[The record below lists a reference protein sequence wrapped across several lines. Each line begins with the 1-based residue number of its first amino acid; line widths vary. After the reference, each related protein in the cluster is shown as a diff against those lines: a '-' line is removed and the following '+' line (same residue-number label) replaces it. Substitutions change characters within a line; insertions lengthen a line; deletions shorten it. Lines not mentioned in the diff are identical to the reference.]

1 MIRRLLA
8 SSLVLISFM
17 LVVLGVPF
25 WRTIITSERQDLQT
39 DLERDAVVLAGLVE
53 DSLSEVNDTGIA
65 RVRADAMKVADRYS
79 RRSGARV
86 VIVDAKGV
94 ALADNEASGEAR
106 SFASRPEIV
115 AALTGRVGVDQ
126 RYSQTLGRSAL
137 FVAVPV
143 SSGGVIRGA
152 VRLSFTTAELD
163 RRIRSI
169 AWRLVLVGS
178 VALVAATG
186 LAVIMARSLQR
197 PIVALRQTA
206 QAFGQGHLRTRAPT
220 SSGAQEVRALGVD
233 FNTMAS
239 RIEELITA
247 QDAFVADASHQLR
260 SPLTAARLGVEALAY
275 ASPDHLG
282 EEVDSAV
289 DELSRLSRIIDGLLE
304 LARPDRPES
313 AAGLVDLQ
321 VTIADRVEAW
331 SALAD
336 EREICLVCETHAPLL
351 ADVKADRLSQILDN
365 LFANALDASPP
376 GSSIRVSTGTVGGE
390 HNICVDDEG
399 RGMTDDQRRH
409 AFDRLWRAD
418 SRRTE
423 LSGSG
428 LGLPI
433 ARKLARADR
442 GDLALAALAS
452 GGTRAVV
459 SYPARTRGARPAKRV
474 GDCVGDTI

>member
-8 SSLVLISFM
+8 SSLVLISFV

-25 WRTIITSERQDLQT
+25 WGTIIDSERQDLRT

-53 DSLSEVNDTGIA
+53 DSLSELNDIGVA
-65 RVRADAMKVADRYS
+65 QVRADAAKVAEQYS
-79 RRSGARV
+79 RRTGARV
-86 VIVDAKGV
+86 VIVDADGL
-94 ALADNEASGEAR
+94 ALADNEDLSEKKR
-106 SFASRPEIV
+106 SFATRPEMV
-115 AALTGRVGVDQ
+115 AALAGRVGVDQ
-126 RYSQTLGRSAL
+126 RHSQTLGRSAL

-143 SSGGVIRGA
+143 SSGGTMLGA

-169 AWRLVLVGS
+169 AWRLVLVGAS
-178 VALVAATG
+178 TLVAASG

-206 QAFGQGHLRTRAPT
+206 QAFGQGNLRTRAPT
-220 SSGAQEVRALGVD
+220 KSGAPEVRALGID
-233 FNTMAS
+233 FNTMAG

-260 SPLTAARLGVEALAY
+260 SPLTAARLRVEALAY
-275 ASPDHLG
+275 ASPDLLA

-304 LARPDRPES
+304 LAKPDRPES

-321 VTIADRVEAW
+321 VTIADRVDAW

-336 EREICLVCETHAPLL
+336 EREISLVSVTHQPLL
-351 ADVKADRLSQILDN
+351 GEVKADRLAQILDN
-365 LFANALDASPP
+365 LFANAVDASPP
-376 GSSIRVSTGTVGGE
+376 GSSIRVSTKTIDGE
-390 HNICVDDEG
+390 HAICVDDDG
-399 RGMTDDQRRH
+399 RGMTDDQRQH

-442 GDLALAALAS
+442 GDLSVAASPS
-452 GGTRAVV
+452 GGTRATVT
-459 SYPARTRGARPAKRV
+459 YPAPTRG
-474 GDCVGDTI
+474 

>member
-8 SSLVLISFM
+8 SSLVLITFM

-25 WRTIITSERQDLQT
+25 WRTIIESERQDLRT
-39 DLERDAVVLAGLVE
+39 DLERDAVVMAGLVE
-53 DSLSEVNDTGIA
+53 DSLSELKDIGIA
-65 RVRADAMKVADRYS
+65 QARANAVKVADRYS

-86 VIVDAKGV
+86 VIVDAQGV
-94 ALADNEASGEAR
+94 ALADNEAPGEAR
-106 SFASRPEIV
+106 SFATRPEIV
-115 AALTGRVGVDQ
+115 SALAGRVGVEQ

-143 SSGGVIRGA
+143 SSGGIMRGA

-169 AWRLVLVGS
+169 AFRLVLVGS
-178 VALVAATG
+178 LALVAATG

-206 QAFGQGHLRTRAPT
+206 QAFGQGNLRTRAPT
-220 SSGAQEVRALGVD
+220 KYGAPEVRALGVD
-233 FNTMAS
+233 FNTMAV

-247 QDAFVADASHQLR
+247 QEAFVADASHQLR
-260 SPLTAARLGVEALAY
+260 SPLTAARLRVEALAY
-275 ASPDHLG
+275 ASPDQLG

-313 AAGLVDLQ
+313 TAGPVDLQ
-321 VTIADRVEAW
+321 ITISDRVDAW

-336 EREICLVCETHAPLL
+336 ERAISLVSETSTPLL
-351 ADVKADRLSQILDN
+351 GEVKADRLAQILDN
-365 LFANALDASPP
+365 LFANAVDASSP
-376 GSSIRVSTGTVGGE
+376 GSSIRVSTKTIDGE
-390 HNICVDDEG
+390 HMICVDDDG
-399 RGMTDDQRRH
+399 RGMTDEQRRS

-442 GDLALAALAS
+442 GDLTLTASPS
-452 GGTRAVV
+452 GGTRATV
-459 SYPARTRGARPAKRV
+459 SYPAPMRT
-474 GDCVGDTI
+474 

>member
-8 SSLVLISFM
+8 SSLVLITFV

-25 WRTIITSERQDLQT
+25 WRTIIESERQDLRT

-53 DSLSEVNDTGIA
+53 DSLSEVNDIGIA
-65 RVRADAMKVADRYS
+65 QVRANAVKVADRYS

-86 VIVDAKGV
+86 VVVDAKGV
-94 ALADNEASGEAR
+94 ALADNEAPGEAR
-106 SFASRPEIV
+106 SFATRPEIV
-115 AALTGRVGVDQ
+115 SALAGRVGVDQ

-143 SSGGVIRGA
+143 SSGGTMLGA

-169 AWRLVLVGS
+169 AWRLMLVGAS
-178 VALVAATG
+178 TLVAATG

-206 QAFGQGHLRTRAPT
+206 QAFGQGNLRTRAPT
-220 SSGAQEVRALGVD
+220 KSGAPEVRALGVD
-233 FNTMAS
+233 FNTMAG

-260 SPLTAARLGVEALAY
+260 SPLTAARLRVEALAY
-275 ASPDHLG
+275 APPDRLA

-321 VTIADRVEAW
+321 VTIADRVDAW

-336 EREICLVCETHAPLL
+336 EREIRLVCESSEPLL
-351 ADVKADRLSQILDN
+351 AEVKADRLAQILDN
-365 LFANALDASPP
+365 LFANALDASAA
-376 GSSIRVSTGTVGGE
+376 GASIRVSTKIVDGE
-390 HNICVDDEG
+390 RTIRVDDEG
-399 RGMTDDQRRH
+399 RGMTDEQRRH

-418 SRRTE
+418 NRRTE

-433 ARKLARADR
+433 ARKLARADG
-442 GDLALAALAS
+442 GDLVLSASSS
-452 GGTRAVV
+452 GGTRATV
-459 SYPARTRGARPAKRV
+459 SYPAPTRT
-474 GDCVGDTI
+474 

>member
-8 SSLVLISFM
+8 SSLVLITFV

-25 WRTIITSERQDLQT
+25 WRTIIESERQDLRT

-53 DSLSEVNDTGIA
+53 DSLSEVNDIGIA
-65 RVRADAMKVADRYS
+65 QVRVDAVKVADRYS
-79 RRSGARV
+79 RRTGARV

-94 ALADNEASGEAR
+94 ALADNEAPADTR
-106 SFASRPEIV
+106 SFATRPEIV
-115 AALTGRVGVDQ
+115 DALAGRVGVDQ

-143 SSGGVIRGA
+143 SSGGTMLGA

-169 AWRLVLVGS
+169 AWRLVLVGAS
-178 VALVAATG
+178 TLVAATG

-206 QAFGQGHLRTRAPT
+206 QAFGQGNLRTRAPT
-220 SSGAQEVRALGVD
+220 KYGAPEVRALGAD
-233 FNTMAS
+233 FNTMAG
-239 RIEELITA
+239 RIEELIIA

-260 SPLTAARLGVEALAY
+260 SPLTAARLRVEALAY
-275 ASPDHLG
+275 ASPDRLA

-313 AAGLVDLQ
+313 AAGLVDLE
-321 VTIADRVEAW
+321 VTIADRVDAW

-336 EREICLVCETHAPLL
+336 EREISLVGETSAPLL
-351 ADVKADRLSQILDN
+351 AEVKADRLAQILDN
-365 LFANALDASPP
+365 LFANAVDASPA
-376 GSSIRVSTGTVGGE
+376 GSAIRVSTTTIDGE
-390 HNICVDDEG
+390 LTICVDDEG
-399 RGMTDDQRRH
+399 RGMTDEQRRH

-418 SRRTE
+418 NRRTE

-442 GDLALAALAS
+442 GDLTLTASPS
-452 GGTRAVV
+452 GGTRATIT
-459 SYPARTRGARPAKRV
+459 YPAPTRT
-474 GDCVGDTI
+474 

>member
-8 SSLVLISFM
+8 SSLVLITFV

-25 WRTIITSERQDLQT
+25 WRTIIESERQDLRT

-53 DSLSEVNDTGIA
+53 DSLSEVNDIGIA
-65 RVRADAMKVADRYS
+65 QVRANSVKVADAYS

-86 VIVDAKGV
+86 VVVDPQGV
-94 ALADNEASGEAR
+94 ALADNEAPGEAR
-106 SFASRPEIV
+106 SFATRPEIV
-115 AALTGRVGVDQ
+115 AALAGRVGVDR

-143 SSGGVIRGA
+143 SSGGTMLGA

-169 AWRLVLVGS
+169 AWRLILVGAS
-178 VALVAATG
+178 TLVAATG

-206 QAFGQGHLRTRAPT
+206 QAFGQGNLRTRAPT
-220 SSGAQEVRALGVD
+220 KSGAPEVRALGVD
-233 FNTMAS
+233 FNTMAG

-260 SPLTAARLGVEALAY
+260 SPLTAARLRVEALAY
-275 ASPDHLG
+275 APPDRLA

-321 VTIADRVEAW
+321 VTIADRVDAW

-336 EREICLVCETHAPLL
+336 EREIRLACDTHEPFFAE
-351 ADVKADRLSQILDN
+351 VKADRLAQILDN
-365 LFANALDASPP
+365 LFANALDASAA
-376 GSSIRVSTGTVGGE
+376 GASIRVSTKIMEDERT
-390 HNICVDDEG
+390 ICVDDEG
-399 RGMTDDQRRH
+399 RGMTDEQRRH

-418 SRRTE
+418 NRRTE

-428 LGLPI
+428 LGLAI
-433 ARKLARADR
+433 ARKLARADG
-442 GDLALAALAS
+442 GDLVLSASSS
-452 GGTRAVV
+452 GGTRATVV
-459 SYPARTRGARPAKRV
+459 YPAPTRA
-474 GDCVGDTI
+474 

>member
-8 SSLVLISFM
+8 SSLVLITFV

-25 WRTIITSERQDLQT
+25 WRTIIESERQDLRT

-53 DSLSEVNDTGIA
+53 DSLSEVNDIGIA
-65 RVRADAMKVADRYS
+65 RVRADAVKVADRYS
-79 RRSGARV
+79 RRTGARV

-94 ALADNEASGEAR
+94 ALADNEAPGEAR
-106 SFASRPEIV
+106 SFATRPEIV
-115 AALTGRVGVDQ
+115 AARAGRVGVDQ

-143 SSGGVIRGA
+143 SSGGTMLGA
-152 VRLSFTTAELD
+152 VRLSFTTAEID

-169 AWRLVLVGS
+169 AWRLVLVGAS
-178 VALVAATG
+178 TLVAATG

-206 QAFGQGHLRTRAPT
+206 QAFGEGNLRTRAPT
-220 SSGAQEVRALGVD
+220 KYGAPEVRALGVD
-233 FNTMAS
+233 FNTMAG
-239 RIEELITA
+239 RIEELIIA

-260 SPLTAARLGVEALAY
+260 SPLTAARLRVEALAY
-275 ASPDHLG
+275 ASPDRLT
-282 EEVDSAV
+282 EEVDAAV

-313 AAGLVDLQ
+313 TAGLVDLQ
-321 VTIADRVEAW
+321 VTIADRVDAW

-336 EREICLVCETHAPLL
+336 EREISLVCETHTPLL
-351 ADVKADRLSQILDN
+351 GEVKADRLAQILDN
-365 LFANALDASPP
+365 LFANAVDASPA
-376 GSSIRVSTGTVGGE
+376 GSSIRVSTKTIDGE
-390 HNICVDDEG
+390 HTICVDDDG
-399 RGMTDDQRRH
+399 PGMTDEQRQH

-442 GDLALAALAS
+442 GDLTVAALPS
-452 GGTRAVV
+452 GGTRATIT
-459 SYPARTRGARPAKRV
+459 YPAPTRT
-474 GDCVGDTI
+474 

>member
-8 SSLVLISFM
+8 SSLVLITFV

-25 WRTIITSERQDLQT
+25 WRTIIDSERQDLRT

-53 DSLSEVNDTGIA
+53 DSLSELNDIGIA
-65 RVRADAMKVADRYS
+65 QVRADAVKVADRYS

-86 VIVDAKGV
+86 VIVDAQGV
-94 ALADNEASGEAR
+94 ALADNEAPGEAR
-106 SFASRPEIV
+106 SFATRPEIS
-115 AALTGRVGVDQ
+115 AALAGRVGVDQ

-143 SSGGVIRGA
+143 SSGGVMLGA
-152 VRLSFTTAELD
+152 IRLSFTTAELD

-169 AWRLVLVGS
+169 AQRLVLVGAS
-178 VALVAATG
+178 TLVAATG
-186 LAVIMARSLQR
+186 LAMVMARSLQR

-206 QAFGQGHLRTRAPT
+206 QAFGQGNLRTRAPT
-220 SSGAQEVRALGVD
+220 KSGAPEVRALGVD
-233 FNTMAS
+233 FNTMAG

-260 SPLTAARLGVEALAY
+260 SPLTAARLRVEALAY
-275 ASPDHLG
+275 ASPDRLP
-282 EEVDSAV
+282 EEVDAAV

-304 LARPDRPES
+304 LARPDRPELAS
-313 AAGLVDLQ
+313 GLVDLQ
-321 VTIADRVEAW
+321 VTIADRVDAW

-336 EREICLVCETHAPLL
+336 EREISLVCGSHQPMVGE
-351 ADVKADRLSQILDN
+351 VKADRLAQILDN
-365 LFANALDASPP
+365 LFANAVDASPV
-376 GSSIRVSTGTVGGE
+376 GSSIRVSTKTIDGE
-390 HNICVDDEG
+390 HAICVDDEG
-399 RGMTDDQRRH
+399 RGMTDEQRQH

-442 GDLALAALAS
+442 GNLTLAASPS
-452 GGTRAVV
+452 GGTRATI
-459 SYPARTRGARPAKRV
+459 SYPAPTRT
-474 GDCVGDTI
+474 

>member
-25 WRTIITSERQDLQT
+25 WRTIINSERQDLRT

-53 DSLSEVNDTGIA
+53 DSLSEADVIGIA
-65 RVRADAMKVADRYS
+65 RVRADAATVADRYS

-86 VIVDAKGV
+86 VIVNAEGL
-94 ALADNEASGEAR
+94 ALADNEAASEQSR

-115 AALTGRVGVDQ
+115 AALAGRVGVDQ

-143 SSGGVIRGA
+143 SSGGTMLGA

-169 AWRLVLVGS
+169 AWRLGLVGGF
-178 VALVAATG
+178 AMVAATG

-206 QAFGQGHLRTRAPT
+206 QAFGRGNLNSRAPT
-220 SSGAQEVRALGVD
+220 RFGAPEVRALGID
-233 FNTMAS
+233 FNTMAV
-239 RIEELITA
+239 RIEELIAA

-260 SPLTAARLGVEALAY
+260 SPLTAARLRVEALAY
-275 ASPDHLG
+275 AAPDHL
-282 EEVDSAV
+282 EQEVDSAV

-304 LARPDRPES
+304 LARPVRPDA
-313 AAGLVDLQ
+313 AAGPVDLQ
-321 VTIADRVEAW
+321 ITVNDRIEAW
-331 SALAD
+331 SALSD
-336 EREICLVCETHAPLL
+336 ERGVAMLGDLQGRLVAL
-351 ADVKADRLSQILDN
+351 VKADRLAQILDN
-365 LFANALDASPP
+365 IFANALDASTS
-376 GSSIRVSTGTVGGE
+376 GGSIRVTANVADGAST
-390 HNICVDDEG
+390 ICIDDDG
-399 RGMTDDQRRH
+399 PGMTEEQRRH

-433 ARKLARADR
+433 ARKLARADG
-442 GDLALAALAS
+442 GDLRLAVS
-452 GGTRAVV
+452 PTGGTRAIIT
-459 SYPARTRGARPAKRV
+459 YPTASNAPT
-474 GDCVGDTI
+474 

>member
-25 WRTIITSERQDLQT
+25 WRTIINSERQDLRT

-53 DSLSEVNDTGIA
+53 DSLSEAKQIGIVQ
-65 RVRADAMKVADRYS
+65 VRADAEKVADRYS

-86 VIVDAKGV
+86 VIVDADGLS
-94 ALADNEASGEAR
+94 LADNEAPLEAAR
-106 SFASRPEIV
+106 SFATRPEIV
-115 AALTGRVGVDQ
+115 AALAGRVGVDQ
-126 RYSQTLGRSAL
+126 RDSQTLGRSAL

-143 SSGGVIRGA
+143 SSGGAMLGA

-169 AWRLVLVGS
+169 AWRLALVGGF
-178 VALVAATG
+178 AMVAATG

-206 QAFGQGHLRTRAPT
+206 HAFGQGNLRSRAPT
-220 SSGAQEVRALGVD
+220 HSGAPEVRALGVE
-233 FNTMAS
+233 FNTMAV
-239 RIEELITA
+239 RIEELVAA

-260 SPLTAARLGVEALAY
+260 SPLTAARLRVEALAY
-275 ASPDHLG
+275 AAPDHLG
-282 EEVDSAV
+282 EEVDAAV

-304 LARPDRPES
+304 LARPDRPDA
-313 AAGLVDLQ
+313 AAGRIDLQ
-321 VTIADRVEAW
+321 ITIDDRVEAW

-336 EREICLVCETHAPLL
+336 ERGITLVGGTHAPFH
-351 ADVKADRLSQILDN
+351 AAVKADRLAQILDN
-365 LFANALDASPP
+365 IFANALDASPS
-376 GSSIRVSTGTVGGE
+376 GGSIRVSTTVGDGAAM
-390 HNICVDDEG
+390 ICIDDDG
-399 RGMTDDQRRH
+399 PGMTDEQRRQS
-409 AFDRLWRAD
+409 FDRLWRAD

-433 ARKLARADR
+433 ARKLARADG
-442 GDLALAALAS
+442 GDLSLTVSPS
-452 GGTRAVV
+452 GGTRATIT
-459 SYPARTRGARPAKRV
+459 YPTASKAST
-474 GDCVGDTI
+474 